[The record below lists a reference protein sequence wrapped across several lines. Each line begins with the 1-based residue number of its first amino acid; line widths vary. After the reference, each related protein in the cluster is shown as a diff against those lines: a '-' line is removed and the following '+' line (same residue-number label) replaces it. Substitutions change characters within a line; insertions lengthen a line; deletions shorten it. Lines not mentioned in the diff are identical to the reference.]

1 MDLNRSCAS
10 ATNARTRSAA
20 GKWPVDTGEKVVSI
34 ATYSLGRR
42 HLCTPLANSEPRLT
56 KRHRKTYS
64 IWPNFVTIKSTVI
77 RARAGF
83 DIGILVPWLFQ
94 GIENAAF
101 FRSFQEEIERP
112 ANVSERTA
120 TEMKLVRR
128 LSRLL
133 VCDRGLTA

>member
-1 MDLNRSCAS
+1 
-10 ATNARTRSAA
+10 
-20 GKWPVDTGEKVVSI
+20 V
-34 ATYSLGRR
+34 
-42 HLCTPLANSEPRLT
+42 HPLANSEPRLT

-77 RARAGF
+77 RARVGF